1 MRAFRSFRKED
12 ALVFYYVNTN
22 AQADGTHEVHRQDCL
37 WLPDAENRLYL
48 GSFDNGKEAV
58 KAAKKYYSDV
68 DGCFYCCREAHKD

>member
-1 MRAFRSFRKED
+1 M
-12 ALVFYYVNTN
+12 FYYVNMN
-22 AQADGTHEVHRQDCL
+22 AQADGTHEVHCRNCL